1 MSTRRIL
8 PTIVGAALLLLNA
21 PTSPGLRA
29 QDISES
35 ILGTAQPASF
45 TVESASQQIDLPE
58 GSSRNLRF
66 DFKIPELLVD
76 VPAVLQAT
84 PISANEII
92 ITGLRPGIAH
102 ITVIDPDKKRTII
115 AINVTIDVRPLEL
128 TLNRTFKSSD
138 IKVFPIKDGVMLCG
152 TVSRADDVDNVMA
165 VAKNYFPTTVIN
177 QLNIDGAQTVAAQVR
192 VYEVSRNK
200 LRNLGVDWAVAGD
213 RIDVVSGFSQIISS
227 MATASSTQ
235 DNFRVGIIDDS
246 SQIDTFIN
254 MLEKRN
260 VAKLLSQP
268 TLTAQNGRAAEFL
281 SGGEIPFQVSTGLGT
296 NSIQF
301 RPFGTKLDMVPII
314 HGQGE
319 LTLEIRAEVSEVAN
333 DLNAGTTVPGFRVRR
348 VNTAVPMR
356 AGQTLALAGD
366 YREKIETEVKG
377 APGLLNK
384 GPWGIPFRNTN
395 SQENESELVFMI
407 TPQLVHGVD
416 SNQFAGPFPGQT
428 SGVPS
433 NRELFINGHVEVP
446 RCPGDQCP
454 TVSPFMNGDYGA
466 YGHAPAAA
474 SDTKAAPANNL
485 ESQNTNNSSR
495 GFGYPQSPNKNAGFE
510 RDTTPNASQ
519 FQPGNSN
526 PVDQSPNDVNQ
537 SPNDITP
544 AIPGIPTG
552 AIRSNRN
559 QRYGQLPN
567 GVRR

>member
-8 PTIVGAALLLLNA
+8 PTIVGAALLLLN
-21 PTSPGLRA
+21 TSSSLRA
-29 QDISES
+29 QDASGS
-35 ILGTAQPASF
+35 ILGNTQPASF
-45 TVESASQQIDLPE
+45 TVEAASQQIDLPE
-58 GSSRNLRF
+58 NSSRNLRF

-115 AINVTIDVRPLEL
+115 AINVTIDVRPLEM

-138 IKVFPIKDGVMLCG
+138 IKVYPIKDGVMLCG
-152 TVSRADDVDNVMA
+152 TVSRADDVDNVVA

-213 RIDVVSGFSQIISS
+213 RIDVVSGFAQIISS
-227 MATASSTQ
+227 MSTASSTK

-246 SQIDTFIN
+246 TQINTFIN

-281 SGGEIPFQVSTGLGT
+281 SGGEIPFQVNKGLGT

-333 DLNAGTTVPGFRVRR
+333 DLNSGTGVPGFRVRR

-366 YREKIETEVKG
+366 YREKIESEVKG

-416 SNQFAGPFPGQT
+416 ANQFAGPFPGQT
-428 SGVPS
+428 SSVPS

-454 TVSPFMNGDYGA
+454 TASPFLNGDYGA
-466 YGHAPAAA
+466 YGNAPTATTD
-474 SDTKAAPANNL
+474 SKEPPVNNF

-495 GFGYPQSPNKNAGFE
+495 GFGYPTSSNKNAGFE
-510 RDTTPNASQ
+510 RNANPNANQ
-519 FQPGNSN
+519 FPGESSN
-526 PVDQSPNDVNQ
+526 FVDQYPNGEPQ
-537 SPNDITP
+537 TPAAITP
-544 AIPGIPTG
+544 ATPGIPTG
-552 AIRSNRN
+552 ATRPTSN

>member
-8 PTIVGAALLLLNA
+8 PTIVGAALLLLNT
-21 PTSPGLRA
+21 PSSLGLRA
-29 QDISES
+29 QDVSDS
-35 ILGTAQPASF
+35 ILGTTQPASF
-45 TVESASQQIDLPE
+45 TVEAASQQIDLPE

-102 ITVIDPDKKRTII
+102 VTVIDPDKKRTII

-128 TLNRTFKSSD
+128 TLNRTFKTSA

-152 TVSRADDVDNVMA
+152 TVSRADDVDNVIA

-177 QLNIDGAQTVAAQVR
+177 QLNVDGAQTVAAQVR

-227 MATASSTQ
+227 MSSASSTQ

-246 SQIDTFIN
+246 TQINTFIN

-333 DLNAGTTVPGFRVRR
+333 DLNAGTSVPGFRVRR

-366 YREKIETEVKG
+366 YREKIESEVKG

-407 TPQLVHGVD
+407 TPQLVYGVD

-454 TVSPFMNGDYGA
+454 TASPFMNGDYGA

-474 SDTKAAPANNL
+474 SDTKEAPANNV
-485 ESQNTNNSSR
+485 ESQNPNNSSR
-495 GFGYPQSPNKNAGFE
+495 GFGYPSSNKNAGFE
-510 RDTTPNASQ
+510 RDANPNANQ

-526 PVDQSPNDVNQ
+526 PVDQYPNGVNQ

-544 AIPGIPTG
+544 ATPGIPTG
-552 AIRSNRN
+552 AIRPNSN